1 MKSKL
6 NNKGQGMFGGLMY
19 LLIAI
24 IIVVAVVE
32 PVTIQVVNGLN
43 ITGTNS
49 SIIKTVVDLIP
60 LLVAV
65 LAIVIVVRSMGL
77 F

>member
-43 ITGTNS
+43 ITGTNA

>member
-1 MKSKL
+1 MNS
-6 NNKGQGMFGGLMY
+6 KGQGAVGGLMY

-49 SIIKTVVDLIP
+49 SIIKTVIALIP

-65 LAIVIVVRSMGL
+65 LALVVVVRAMGI

>member
-1 MKSKL
+1 M
-6 NNKGQGMFGGLMY
+6 NNKAQGAVGGLMY

-49 SIIKTVVDLIP
+49 SIIKTVIALIP

-65 LAIVIVVRSMGL
+65 LALVVVVRAMGI